1 MWWHFIKRSDRN
13 WATQII
19 IFVMLMITQILAARI
34 WYLEYA
40 KTMLIICIIR
50 TLCIMMCSATTEKNL
65 QFPLS
70 KICRYMYK
78 IIGRKNPEGE
88 NAFDCWCV
96 IYPAREEFLLY
107 LFGRYYLW
115 ESILQSPP
123 SWALIANNT
132 GLSGKSLENSFYG
145 PPASR
150 KWRGNDALMYWQMF
164 LWETNT
170 FNKCNGLIWLP
181 INPPPLPPSPA
192 DFYKWTHI
200 SKNIFNW

>member
-1 MWWHFIKRSDRN
+1 MNLLFLDFCLAYYPLLAKYCGRWKPINNEAMWWHFIKLSDRN
-13 WATQII
+13 WATLII

-78 IIGRKNPEGE
+78 IIGRKDPEGQ

-96 IYPAREEFLLY
+96 IYPAREETCLGDIIYGNPFY
-107 LFGRYYLW
+107 
-115 ESILQSPP
+115 SHHP
-123 SWALIANNT
+123 A
-132 GLSGKSLENSFYG
+132 GL
-145 PPASR
+145 
-150 KWRGNDALMYWQMF
+150 
-164 LWETNT
+164 
-170 FNKCNGLIWLP
+170 
-181 INPPPLPPSPA
+181 
-192 DFYKWTHI
+192 
-200 SKNIFNW
+200 